1 MTAMLVKKYDQNILL
16 KHQLIT
22 LALNSSLLSQKSLM
36 REHQI
41 FHIFGFLVAM
51 TEEFPP
57 ILARHKATFFWQSL
71 KSF

>member
-1 MTAMLVKKYDQNILL
+1 MTAMLVKKYDQKIILL

-22 LALNSSLLSQKSLM
+22 LALNSSLLSQKSLT

-51 TEEFPP
+51 TEAFPP
-57 ILARHKATFFWQSL
+57 ILARHIFWQSL